1 MIFTEPARTEV
12 PTTVGT
18 IFTDKALALDISDHP
33 TDQDGVT
40 AEGITAEGIMAEGI
54 MAEGVMGEG
63 VMAEGI
69 MAEGI
74 MAEGV
79 MAEGVMAE
87 GVLGV
92 VGTGKRGHYLCRLFH
107 NK

>member
-1 MIFTEPARTEV
+1 VIFTEPARTEV

-40 AEGITAEGIMAEGI
+40 AEGITAEGIMAG
-54 MAEGVMGEG
+54 
-63 VMAEGI
+63 GI

-79 MAEGVMAE
+79 MAEGVM
-87 GVLGV
+87 GV
-92 VGTGKRGHYLCRLFH
+92 VGTSKRGHYLCRVFH

>member
-1 MIFTEPARTEV
+1 VIFTEPARTEV

-40 AEGITAEGIMAEGI
+40 AEGIMAGGII
-54 MAEGVMGEG
+54 
-63 VMAEGI
+63 
-69 MAEGI
+69 AEGI

-79 MAEGVMAE
+79 MAEGVM
-87 GVLGV
+87 GV
-92 VGTGKRGHYLCRLFH
+92 VGTSKRGHYLCRLFH

>member
-1 MIFTEPARTEV
+1 VIFTEPARTEV

-40 AEGITAEGIMAEGI
+40 AEGIMAG
-54 MAEGVMGEG
+54 
-63 VMAEGI
+63 GI

-79 MAEGVMAE
+79 MAEGVM
-87 GVLGV
+87 GV
-92 VGTGKRGHYLCRLFH
+92 VGTSKRGHYLCRLFH

>member
-40 AEGITAEGIMAEGI
+40 AEGI
-54 MAEGVMGEG
+54 
-63 VMAEGI
+63 MAEGI

-74 MAEGV
+74 MAEGITAEGIT
-79 MAEGVMAE
+79 AEGVMAE
-87 GVLGV
+87 GVTGVLG
-92 VGTGKRGHYLCRLFH
+92 TSKR
-107 NK
+107 

>member
-40 AEGITAEGIMAEGI
+40 AEGI
-54 MAEGVMGEG
+54 
-63 VMAEGI
+63 

-87 GVLGV
+87 GVMGV
-92 VGTGKRGHYLCRLFH
+92 VGTSKRGHYLCRLFH

>member
-54 MAEGVMGEG
+54 MAEG
-63 VMAEGI
+63 
-69 MAEGI
+69 I

-79 MAEGVMAE
+79 M
-87 GVLGV
+87 GV
-92 VGTGKRGHYLCRLFH
+92 VGTSKRGTLPVPTLS
-107 NK
+107 

>member
-1 MIFTEPARTEV
+1 V

-40 AEGITAEGIMAEGI
+40 AEGI
-54 MAEGVMGEG
+54 
-63 VMAEGI
+63 

-79 MAEGVMAE
+79 MAEGVM
-87 GVLGV
+87 GV
-92 VGTGKRGHYLCRLFH
+92 VGTSKRGHYLCRLFH

>member
-40 AEGITAEGIMAEGI
+40 AEGI
-54 MAEGVMGEG
+54 
-63 VMAEGI
+63 MAEGI

-74 MAEGV
+74 MAEGITAEGITAEGIT
-79 MAEGVMAE
+79 AEGVMAE
-87 GVLGV
+87 GVMGVLG
-92 VGTGKRGHYLCRLFH
+92 TSKRRHYLCRLFH

>member
-1 MIFTEPARTEV
+1 VIFTEPARTEV

-18 IFTDKALALDISDHP
+18 IFTDKASALDISDHP

-40 AEGITAEGIMAEGI
+40 
-54 MAEGVMGEG
+54 
-63 VMAEGI
+63 AEGI

-87 GVLGV
+87 GVMGV
-92 VGTGKRGHYLCRLFH
+92 VGTSKRGHYLCRLFH

>member
-40 AEGITAEGIMAEGI
+40 AEGIMAEGIMAEGI
-54 MAEGVMGEG
+54 TAEGITAEGVMAEGVMGEG
-63 VMAEGI
+63 VM
-69 MAEGI
+69 
-74 MAEGV
+74 
-79 MAEGVMAE
+79 
-87 GVLGV
+87 GV
-92 VGTGKRGHYLCRLFH
+92 VGTSKRGHYLCRLFH

>member
-1 MIFTEPARTEV
+1 VIFTEPARTEV

-40 AEGITAEGIMAEGI
+40 AEGI
-54 MAEGVMGEG
+54 
-63 VMAEGI
+63 

-79 MAEGVMAE
+79 MAEGVM
-87 GVLGV
+87 GV
-92 VGTGKRGHYLCRLFH
+92 VGTSKRGHYLCRLFH

>member
-40 AEGITAEGIMAEGI
+40 AEGIMAGASWRRESWRRESWGWAPVNGDI
-54 MAEGVMGEG
+54 TCADSFKTSNASGS
-63 VMAEGI
+63 ADPARI
-69 MAEGI
+69 L
-74 MAEGV
+74 
-79 MAEGVMAE
+79 
-87 GVLGV
+87 LGLIRILELIIRFSI
-92 VGTGKRGHYLCRLFH
+92 TM
-107 NK
+107 

>member
-40 AEGITAEGIMAEGI
+40 AEGI
-54 MAEGVMGEG
+54 
-63 VMAEGI
+63 MAEGI

-74 MAEGV
+74 TAEGITAEGV
-79 MAEGVMAE
+79 MAEGVM
-87 GVLGV
+87 GV
-92 VGTGKRGHYLCRLFH
+92 VGTSKRGHYLCRLFH

>member
-1 MIFTEPARTEV
+1 M
-12 PTTVGT
+12 GT
-18 IFTDKALALDISDHP
+18 IFTDKALALEISDHP

-40 AEGITAEGIMAEGI
+40 
-54 MAEGVMGEG
+54 
-63 VMAEGI
+63 AEGI

-79 MAEGVMAE
+79 MAEGVM
-87 GVLGV
+87 GV
-92 VGTGKRGHYLCRLFH
+92 VGTSKRGHYLCRLFH

>member
-1 MIFTEPARTEV
+1 VIFTEPARTEV
-12 PTTVGT
+12 PTTVET

-40 AEGITAEGIMAEGI
+40 AEGIMADGVTAEGIMADGVMAEGI
-54 MAEGVMGEG
+54 MAEGV
-63 VMAEGI
+63 

-87 GVLGV
+87 
-92 VGTGKRGHYLCRLFH
+92 VGTSKRGHYLCRLFH

>member
-1 MIFTEPARTEV
+1 M
-12 PTTVGT
+12 GT

-40 AEGITAEGIMAEGI
+40 AEGIMAG
-54 MAEGVMGEG
+54 
-63 VMAEGI
+63 GI

-79 MAEGVMAE
+79 MAEGVM
-87 GVLGV
+87 GV
-92 VGTGKRGHYLCRLFH
+92 VGTSKRGHCLCLLFH
-107 NK
+107 NKQCLGVGRPESGLSGVTEQKRQTGSKS

>member
-40 AEGITAEGIMAEGI
+40 AEGIMAGGI
-54 MAEGVMGEG
+54 
-63 VMAEGI
+63 MAEGI

-79 MAEGVMAE
+79 MAEGVM
-87 GVLGV
+87 GV
-92 VGTGKRGHYLCRLFH
+92 VGTSKRGHYLCRLFH

>member
-1 MIFTEPARTEV
+1 VIFTEPARTEV

-33 TDQDGVT
+33 TDQDG
-40 AEGITAEGIMAEGI
+40 ITAD
-54 MAEGVMGEG
+54 
-63 VMAEGI
+63 GI

-79 MAEGVMAE
+79 MAEGVMGE
-87 GVLGV
+87 GVMGVLG
-92 VGTGKRGHYLCRLFH
+92 TSKRRHYLCRLFH

>member
-1 MIFTEPARTEV
+1 
-12 PTTVGT
+12 VGT

-33 TDQDGVT
+33 TDQDG
-40 AEGITAEGIMAEGI
+40 ITAEGI
-54 MAEGVMGEG
+54 
-63 VMAEGI
+63 MAEGI

-79 MAEGVMAE
+79 MAEGVM
-87 GVLGV
+87 GVLG
-92 VGTGKRGHYLCRLFH
+92 TSKRRHYLCRHFP

>member
-40 AEGITAEGIMAEGI
+40 AEGIMAEGIMAEGI
-54 MAEGVMGEG
+54 MAEGVMG
-63 VMAEGI
+63 
-69 MAEGI
+69 
-74 MAEGV
+74 
-79 MAEGVMAE
+79 
-87 GVLGV
+87 V
-92 VGTGKRGHYLCRLFH
+92 VGTSKRGHYRCRLFH

>member
-1 MIFTEPARTEV
+1 VIFTEPARTEV

-40 AEGITAEGIMAEGI
+40 AEGIMAGGI
-54 MAEGVMGEG
+54 
-63 VMAEGI
+63 MAEGI

-79 MAEGVMAE
+79 MAEGVM
-87 GVLGV
+87 GV
-92 VGTGKRGHYLCRLFH
+92 VGTSKRGHYLCRLFY
-107 NK
+107 NM

>member
-40 AEGITAEGIMAEGI
+40 AEGIMAEGI

-63 VMAEGI
+63 VMG
-69 MAEGI
+69 
-74 MAEGV
+74 EGV
-79 MAEGVMAE
+79 M
-87 GVLGV
+87 GV
-92 VGTGKRGHYLCRLFH
+92 VGTSKRGHYLCRLFH

>member
-1 MIFTEPARTEV
+1 
-12 PTTVGT
+12 VGT

-40 AEGITAEGIMAEGI
+40 AEGIMAG
-54 MAEGVMGEG
+54 
-63 VMAEGI
+63 GI

-79 MAEGVMAE
+79 MAEGVM
-87 GVLGV
+87 GV
-92 VGTGKRGHYLCRLFH
+92 VGTSKRGHYLCRLFH

>member
-40 AEGITAEGIMAEGI
+40 AEGI
-54 MAEGVMGEG
+54 
-63 VMAEGI
+63 

-79 MAEGVMAE
+79 MAEGVM
-87 GVLGV
+87 GVLG
-92 VGTGKRGHYLCRLFH
+92 TSKR
-107 NK
+107 

>member
-40 AEGITAEGIMAEGI
+40 AEGI
-54 MAEGVMGEG
+54 
-63 VMAEGI
+63 

-79 MAEGVMAE
+79 MAEGVM
-87 GVLGV
+87 GV
-92 VGTGKRGHYLCRLFH
+92 VGTSKRGHYLCRLFH

>member
-1 MIFTEPARTEV
+1 
-12 PTTVGT
+12 VGT

-40 AEGITAEGIMAEGI
+40 AEGI
-54 MAEGVMGEG
+54 
-63 VMAEGI
+63 

-79 MAEGVMAE
+79 MAEGVM
-87 GVLGV
+87 GV
-92 VGTGKRGHYLCRLFH
+92 VGTSKRGHYLCRLFH

>member
-40 AEGITAEGIMAEGI
+40 AEGIMAGGIMAEGI
-54 MAEGVMGEG
+54 MAG
-63 VMAEGI
+63 GI

-79 MAEGVMAE
+79 MAEGVM
-87 GVLGV
+87 GV
-92 VGTGKRGHYLCRLFH
+92 VGTSKRGHYLCRLFH

>member
-40 AEGITAEGIMAEGI
+40 AEGI
-54 MAEGVMGEG
+54 
-63 VMAEGI
+63 
-69 MAEGI
+69 

-79 MAEGVMAE
+79 MAEGVM
-87 GVLGV
+87 GV
-92 VGTGKRGHYLCRLFH
+92 VGTSKRGHYLCRLFH